1 MSPEAVR
8 QYRLSLDLDNVV
20 APTGSHM
27 VKAQKAGGYYVP
39 GPFEPRTPND
49 APSSEFRAAK
59 HRYLRDSDQI
69 GMLPL
74 YKDAILAMRILRKHF
89 VIGINTARLENQRH
103 QLEGLFSARGV
114 SEYISS
120 LYLRP
125 LDTDDPDAIK
135 VQTAKDAGMTY
146 AVEDNGII
154 AGRLA
159 LEGCKVALIR
169 RPWNKWVLNSP
180 DLRVYSRLLDFALEL
195 EYYGSPEK
203 LFAQHAKEIRNP
215 RNLRRTLHRV
225 HKVRFYLA

>member
-1 MSPEAVR
+1 MPTEAIKDRLSFDWDNVGARTESHMRKVQRAEGYFVPGHFEPITPGDMLSPE
-8 QYRLSLDLDNVV
+8 Y
-20 APTGSHM
+20 
-27 VKAQKAGGYYVP
+27 
-39 GPFEPRTPND
+39 
-49 APSSEFRAAK
+49 RAAK

-103 QLEGLFSARGV
+103 QLEGLFSAKGI

-125 LDTDDPDAIK
+125 LDTDDPDATK

-169 RPWNKWVLNSP
+169 RPWNRWVLNSL
-180 DLRVYSRLLDFALEL
+180 DLRVYSRLLDYALEL

-215 RNLRRTLHRV
+215 RNPYRTLHKV
-225 HKVRFYLA
+225 HKVRIYLA